1 MIEFLVDRKR
11 TAIALLIVL
20 IFAGIF
26 GRVNIPIENEPE
38 IVVPVVYVGVGLT
51 GISPQDSERLLLKPI
66 EEEIRAIEGIDKLQG
81 FAFENYA
88 AAVIQF
94 EAAETMKKSL
104 DKVRDA
110 INDAKVKFPD
120 DAKEPVVSEVSF
132 EDQPTV
138 IVSID
143 SPTASERY
151 LLNLAQ
157 EIKKEIELIPSI
169 FEAELLG
176 AREEQLEA
184 TLNRSQMENYNISF
198 AEIITSVSN
207 NNQVVTA
214 GEIQTGQGQFA
225 VNVPGLFETARDVYE
240 LPIRSTNNSTV
251 NLADISTIKRN
262 FKDRE
267 SYTKVNGEPG
277 ISLLI
282 KKGRGRNVIDTINE
296 VDEVVQS
303 FKSKVPSDVNFTY
316 VMDSREIME
325 DNVNSLQGNIL
336 LATIFVIIVTML
348 ALGIRSSLIVGS
360 GIPVSILIAL
370 FVLYVL
376 GYDYNFMVIFGILVA
391 LGMLIDGSL
400 VVVELADRKMLEG
413 FDRQKAYIYS
423 AKRMFWPIVASA
435 ATTLAVFIPLFFWPG
450 ISGQFMR
457 MLPVTI
463 FVVLFIA
470 LIFSL
475 MFVHVIGSVLGKPSN
490 ASANSFKKLGSDQ
503 NFNLKD
509 ISGYIGIYVSILDK
523 LLKRP
528 ILTLLSVFVILF
540 TIISSFFSFGKGM
553 IYFSTGDP
561 YFGQIKIYARGNLS
575 IDEINK
581 LTSDVE
587 IIVNEHTGIKNYFLQ
602 TGQFSNVVAGG
613 GGSSEDLIATAYFE
627 FVDRNQRKNGHEIIS
642 ELRDQFDNIKGIK
655 IEVSEQ
661 SGGPPIGKDVE
672 IRITGPSN
680 SSILK
685 VTKDVRNYIDENV
698 IGLVSVEDTLPVP
711 LVDWELIIDKPKAAQ
726 FGADIFTIGKAVSL
740 VTNGIMI
747 GKYRPDDV
755 DDELEIFVRYADKER
770 SIDQLDNIMIETRS
784 GQIPISNFVEKKP
797 KKNVSYIRRYDT
809 RNAMYVKANVAEGVI
824 AADKVSE
831 IQKWADEQDYPSYID
846 IAFGGENEEQTESMK
861 FVTQAFIIS
870 ILIMAAL
877 LVTQFNSFYQS
888 FIILT
893 AVIMS
898 TAGVFFGLLVF
909 NQPFSAIMHG
919 VGVVSLAGIVVNNN
933 IILID
938 AFNFVREKD
947 NDNLFNS
954 ILKACA
960 QRLRPIFLTTI
971 TTMLGLIPL
980 AMNYS
985 IDPILRTIE
994 YDSNVSG
1001 FWTPLAQ
1008 CIVYGLSFSAFLTLI
1023 VTPCLLILPSHI
1035 RSYFK
1040 KAQPET
1046 VNA

>member
-198 AEIITSVSN
+198 AEIINSVSN

-475 MFVHVIGSVLGKPSN
+475 MFVPVIGSVLGKPSN

-528 ILTLLSVFVILF
+528 ILTLLSVFIILF

-672 IRITGPSN
+672 IRITGPS
-680 SSILK
+680 SASILK

-824 AADKVSE
+824 AADKVNE

-954 ILKACA
+954 VLKACA

-1040 KAQPET
+1040 KTQPET

>member
-26 GRVNIPIENEPE
+26 GRINIPIENEPE

-184 TLNRSQMENYNISF
+184 ILNRSQMENYNISF

-475 MFVHVIGSVLGKPSN
+475 MFVPVIGSVLGKPSN

-672 IRITGPSN
+672 IRITGPSS

-685 VTKDVRNYIDENV
+685 VTKDVRNYIDENI

-909 NQPFSAIMHG
+909 SQPVSAIMHG

>member
-26 GRVNIPIENEPE
+26 GRINIPIENEPE

-176 AREEQLEA
+176 ARNEQLEA

-303 FKSKVPSDVNFTY
+303 FKSKVPSDINFTY

-475 MFVHVIGSVLGKPSN
+475 MFVPVIGSVLGKPSN

-672 IRITGPSN
+672 IRITGPSS

-1035 RSYFK
+1035 ISYFK

>member
-296 VDEVVQS
+296 VDEVVQN

-475 MFVHVIGSVLGKPSN
+475 MFVPVIGSVLGKPSN

-528 ILTLLSVFVILF
+528 ILTLLSVFIILF

-809 RNAMYVKANVAEGVI
+809 RNAMYVKANVAEGII